1 MNKVYAAL
9 SDPTRRKI
17 LELLR
22 KREMT
27 AGELAKHFSLAK
39 PTLSRHFQVL
49 KEAELIYGRK
59 VGTSI
64 IYALNLSVLEE
75 LMLDFMGKFR
85 LEMEAEDHHARKRER
100 SRSWP
105 RKRTPNLGQAT
116 A

>member
-9 SDPTRRKI
+9 SDPTRRKV
-17 LELLR
+17 LVLLR

-27 AGELAKHFSLAK
+27 AGELSKHFPLAK

-49 KEAELIYGRK
+49 KEADLIYGRK

-75 LMLDFMGKFR
+75 LMLDFMSKFE
-85 LEMEAEDHHARKRER
+85 LELETEDHHARKRER

-105 RKRTPNLGQAT
+105 RKRTPNIGHTPA
-116 A
+116 